1 MDLRE
6 QLESLGLGQYF
17 AVFTENGF
25 DDWDTLLD
33 ITEED
38 LHDLDVKLGHRR
50 ILQREIASRRAPATM
65 PDSIQSPP
73 GDAASP
79 PAVAPQ
85 TIEAAVSISDVMPAE
100 RRPKRR
106 YRWHPRPDP
115 NAPKRPKTAYVNFAD
130 RLRADPTIANMSF
143 VEIAREV
150 GRQWQVM
157 DATTKQKW
165 ETQAAAVMQEYEEQ
179 MEMYRRT
186 ETFQEYQ
193 QYLESFKKAPGK
205 TARQKL
211 TAASSSETM
220 PRSSQS
226 ESVDSIEGDRA
237 ATVVEFEDP
246 ADRLRQDCDKALF
259 SAMAE
264 LNRLGQEYG
273 GLKTQGDLSIPPEEL
288 SRKAVQ
294 AMFDGVG
301 SLLYLFDKEQ
311 AEEVLR
317 AAYQSPTEPEPLLF
331 VEVCAMSAIG
341 GHYDSRQISNTLTR
355 RFVVTALTL
364 LDSVVIS
371 DDNYLR
377 VMRVL
382 CCLAVYSLLEKHLS
396 ARPCV
401 AAGLAIACWK
411 YPQLGVNGDSMATRE
426 SWRKIYRTLVFLEC
440 WIYYTLGYRSEN
452 IHIHIKVG

>member
-17 AVFTENGF
+17 AVFTDNGF

-38 LHDLDVKLGHRR
+38 LRDLDVKLGHRR
-50 ILQREIASRRAPATM
+50 VLQREIASRRAPATM
-65 PDSIQSPP
+65 TDPP
-73 GDAASP
+73 AAHL

-85 TIEAAVSISDVMPAE
+85 PVDASMSSSDVLPAE

-130 RLRADPTIANMSF
+130 HLRADPAIANMSF

-157 DATTKQKW
+157 DSTTKQKW
-165 ETQAAAVMQEYEEQ
+165 ETQAAAAMQEYEEQ
-179 MEMYRRT
+179 MELYRRT
-186 ETFQEYQ
+186 DAFQEYQ
-193 QYLESFKKAPGK
+193 QYLETFKKAPGK

-211 TAASSSETM
+211 TATSSSETV
-220 PRSSQS
+220 PRSSRS
-226 ESVDSIEGDRA
+226 ESVDSIEGDRET
-237 ATVVEFEDP
+237 TVAESGESGK
-246 ADRLRQDCDKALF
+246 RLREECDKALF
-259 SAMAE
+259 KAMTE
-264 LNRLGQEYG
+264 LNRLGQEYEI
-273 GLKTQGDLSIPPEEL
+273 QDDLSIPPEEL
-288 SRKAVQ
+288 ARKAIQ
-294 AMFDGVG
+294 AMIDGTS

-317 AAYQSPTEPEPLLF
+317 TAYQSQSKPEPLLF
-331 VEVCAMSAIG
+331 TELCAMSAIG
-341 GHYDSRQISNTLTR
+341 GHYNSRQISNTLTR
-355 RFVVTALTL
+355 KFAVTALKL
-364 LDSVVIS
+364 LGSVVVN

-382 CCLAVYSLLEKHLS
+382 CCLAMYSLLEKHLS
-396 ARPCV
+396 APHCV
-401 AAGLAIACWK
+401 AAALAIARWK
-411 YPQLGVNGDSMATRE
+411 YPQLGVIGDATATRE
-426 SWRKIYRTLVFLEC
+426 SWRKVYRTLVFLEC
-440 WIYYTLGYRSEN
+440 WMCYTLGYPSEN
-452 IHIHIKVG
+452 IHIHLKVG